1 MPTVLL
7 IHYAAT
13 VFMTGVIW
21 VIQLVHYP
29 LFDRV
34 GDAQFAG
41 YEASHVAR
49 VTWVVGPPMLAEAF
63 TALALLSSPMPRVP
77 GWVPWVGAALLAVVW
92 LSTAVWQVPQH
103 DVLARGFDPRTVW
116 TPRDPPEQRDER
128 LAIEPRDGQWS
139 VHFAERGTRRDERLW
154 LDPQDAVRD
163 VVMRLLHRAWVTLN
177 HRYWHRHHPTLDA
190 LPPFGA
196 PWPDATT

>member
-49 VTWVVGPPMLAEAF
+49 ITWVVGPPMLAEAF

-103 DVLARGFDPRTVW
+103 DVLARGFDRDAYETLVRTN
-116 TPRDPPEQRDER
+116 
-128 LAIEPRDGQWS
+128 
-139 VHFAERGTRRDERLW
+139 
-154 LDPQDAVRD
+154 AVRTAAWTA
-163 VVMRLLHRAWVTLN
+163 RAALLTWALARTLSPVGN
-177 HRYWHRHHPTLDA
+177 P
-190 LPPFGA
+190 
-196 PWPDATT
+196 

>member
-1 MPTVLL
+1 MIATTMRSRDEQIEHLL
-7 IHYAAT
+7 GESTWAWACEQLPR
-13 VFMTGVIW
+13 GVSID
-21 VIQLVHYP
+21 
-29 LFDRV
+29 DRQY
-34 GDAQFAG
+34 GDFI
-41 YEASHVAR
+41 S
-49 VTWVVGPPMLAEAF
+49 VTPDE
-63 TALALLSSPMPRVP
+63 
-77 GWVPWVGAALLAVVW
+77 
-92 LSTAVWQVPQH
+92 
-103 DVLARGFDPRTVW
+103 VLAHVLAQGFDPRIVW

-190 LPPFGA
+190 LPPFSA